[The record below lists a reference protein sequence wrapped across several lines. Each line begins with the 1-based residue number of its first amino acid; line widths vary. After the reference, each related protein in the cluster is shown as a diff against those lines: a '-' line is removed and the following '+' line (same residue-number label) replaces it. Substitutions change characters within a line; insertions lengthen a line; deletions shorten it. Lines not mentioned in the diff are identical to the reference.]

1 MALSDFGIVTKS
13 LTTRLF
19 STVTTALM
27 VAVAVSML
35 LVILSMRD
43 AGESAF
49 DRGTGNVD
57 ILITRDNSPLTS
69 VLNSMFYANV
79 PPRPIEWSKYL
90 ELARSQPF
98 EFAIPVATGDT
109 YRGAVPVVATTRE
122 FFELFE
128 PAPGVGWTVA
138 EGELFDAN
146 FEVVVGARAARETGL
161 RVGDDIVLTH
171 GSGEGAHVHTEFVYE
186 VVGILGPTGGPH
198 DRALYTDLDST
209 WILHAHDRRLI
220 EHEAGPR
227 NEPMSITT
235 KEDLVEADRLITG
248 IYTKVITR
256 PGRSVSASLAPV
268 FVALRSDPSIIV
280 AQPADEVR
288 KLFAIVSN
296 VDQILIG
303 MAAVVMVSSAIGI
316 LLAMYNSMAAR
327 RRQIAVLRVLGC
339 SRGRMFGLVLT
350 ESTMLG
356 LLGAAA
362 GVVLS
367 VIGAAVVAGVLKAR
381 LGLVIDPTIGLR
393 PAIIVAGSAVV
404 LAALA
409 GAVPAAMAYRTS
421 VARSLRPMG

>member
-1 MALSDFGIVTKS
+1 
-13 LTTRLF
+13 
-19 STVTTALM
+19 
-27 VAVAVSML
+27 
-35 LVILSMRD
+35 
-43 AGESAF
+43 
-49 DRGTGNVD
+49 
-57 ILITRDNSPLTS
+57 
-69 VLNSMFYANV
+69 
-79 PPRPIEWSKYL
+79 
-90 ELARSQPF
+90 
-98 EFAIPVATGDT
+98 
-109 YRGAVPVVATTRE
+109 
-122 FFELFE
+122 
-128 PAPGVGWTVA
+128 
-138 EGELFDAN
+138 
-146 FEVVVGARAARETGL
+146 VVVGARAARETGL

-186 VVGILGPTGGPH
+186 VVGVLGPTGGPH

-235 KEDLVEADRLITG
+235 EEDL
-248 IYTKVITR
+248 
-256 PGRSVSASLAPV
+256 
-268 FVALRSDPSIIV
+268 